1 MMILLIIF
9 VLAGGILAGYFLL
22 PASFVALAV
31 SSSHWILY
39 LMLFLIGAEMAFTG
53 DIWGKLKKMPKL
65 VFCLPLFSIV
75 GSVLGGALTG
85 LFLNLGFWQGAAIG
99 GGMGWYSIS
108 GAILTASLGAQYGAI
123 AFLTNIIRELLTFLL
138 VPLLFELDIGIA
150 ALTIGGATT
159 MDTTLPIISRCGGSD
174 VTMIAI
180 LHGVVCSAAVPILL
194 SLLVSFVGR

>member
-1 MMILLIIF
+1 MILLIIL
-9 VLAGGILAGYFLL
+9 VLSGGILSGYFLL
-22 PASFVALAV
+22 PSSLIALAV

-53 DIWGKLKKMPKL
+53 DIWVRLRKMPKL
-65 VFCLPLFSIV
+65 VFCLPAFSIA

-85 LFLNLGFWQGAAIG
+85 LLLNLGFWQGAAIG

-108 GAILTASLGAQYGAI
+108 GAILTGSLGAQIGAI

-150 ALTIGGATT
+150 AITIGGATT
-159 MDTTLPIISRCGGSD
+159 MDTTLPIISRYGGSS
-174 VTMIAI
+174 VTMISI

-194 SLLVSFVGR
+194 PLLASFVVL